1 MSPVAIPGTYLGGMD
16 YVPAQTSSG
25 DPTAAASSAKQNVI
39 DGTPAR
45 VAALGI
51 VSLAILVGLRY
62 SGLRFNVAV
71 GN

>member
-1 MSPVAIPGTYLGGMD
+1 MPGAIPSNYLSGFDYTVAPPVA
-16 YVPAQTSSG
+16 G
-25 DPTAAASSAKQNVI
+25 DPTDGTNQTGSVVI

-51 VSLAILVGLRY
+51 AAVATLVGLRWA
-62 SGLRFNVAV
+62 GFRFNVAV